1 MKTVEITGKTI
12 DEAVEKGLEEL
23 GIGRDNAE
31 IEVLCEP
38 SNGLFG
44 FIGSRSAKVK
54 IGIKREPA
62 ELARYFIEQMVEKIG
77 LENVQVKIEKE
88 NDNIIFIDI
97 VGENLGVL
105 IGKRGQTLNSIQYL
119 TNLVVNKNFKKFS
132 RVVVDVEG
140 YRQRREGTLKN
151 LAENLAQKV
160 IRGKRNIVLEPMI
173 PQERRIIHTALQN
186 HPSVATY
193 SQGDEPYRKVVIT
206 LKKGE
211 ENNH

>member
-44 FIGSRSAKVK
+44 FIGTRSAKVK

-62 ELARYFIEQMVEKIG
+62 ELARHFIEQMVEKIG

>member
-44 FIGSRSAKVK
+44 FIGTRSAKVK
-54 IGIKREPA
+54 IGIKREPG
-62 ELARYFIEQMVEKIG
+62 ELARHFIEQMVEKMG
-77 LENVQVKIEKE
+77 LENVQVKNEKE

-132 RVVVDVEG
+132 RVIVDVEG

-186 HPSVATY
+186 HSSVATY

>member
-1 MKTVEITGKTI
+1 MKTVEVTGKTI

-23 GIGRDNAE
+23 GIEKDNAE

-44 FIGSRSAKVK
+44 FIGTRTAKIKV
-54 IGIKREPA
+54 GIKREPA
-62 ELARYFIEQMVEKIG
+62 EFARHFIEQLIDRLGLDNVKVE
-77 LENVQVKIEKE
+77 IEKE
-88 NDNIIFIDI
+88 NENTIFMDI

-132 RVVVDVEG
+132 RVIVDVEG
-140 YRQRREGTLKN
+140 YRQRREATLKN

-160 IRGKRNIVLEPMI
+160 LRGKRNIVLEPMI

-186 HPSVATY
+186 HSSVATF
-193 SQGDEPYRKVVIT
+193 SQGDEPFRKVVIT
-206 LKKGE
+206 LKKGG
-211 ENNH
+211 ENNS